1 MARFPQTQAA
11 APLQRA
17 RLPQVSFGRGAGE
30 GLAELGKGVAT
41 LGATLYDRTVQ
52 AKQERDAVKATNSF
66 TAFSDSLGQSFIDR
80 LSRKGANA
88 FGVYEEYK
96 TFYDNAAKKAAEQLE
111 NDDQVLFFAEK
122 SAALRKSQLSRLQTL
137 EAGAQ
142 QEAKSNSIGALRTIT
157 EKNANENVFDDASRE
172 LLLAT
177 YIKGYREQYPG
188 QNVEEDINENVKD
201 IRQNFLRMMIAQD
214 PYKAKAYNTEWKSI
228 IGGANYAQ
236 NKNRIKTAINF
247 NDNLLKQRRAELD
260 KEAINKINNDLFQ
273 FEKSGDY
280 TGRYNYIAN
289 ISDQFGAIKRKELDK
304 LERDL
309 KESTRKAKE
318 PRWNAQENE
327 LIDRMNFE
335 PDTVSLADIRRVGAN
350 TTNRQRLKKIWDS
363 TRKPTITRKDAFK
376 KLDQLWFGSKDIEGN
391 IRTGK
396 FIEEEEKAEPSWW
409 RFWAPSGFTEE
420 KKQALRTLQADQ
432 RDRLMDF
439 FTKNPDAT
447 AEEVNK
453 FFDTAIR
460 PELAETIVDIAVTET
475 GEPLEVEAESSLRR
489 QAIEQIK
496 AQNEKRIK
504 TGELPFALTERNIKT
519 IMNRLR

>member
-1 MARFPQTQAA
+1 MARFPQTQTA

-228 IGGANYAQ
+228 IGGANYAANIKRIRSEIKYLE
-236 NKNRIKTAINF
+236 NKQKKNDSDSKKAIENSWYKAVAAADGA
-247 NDNLLKQRRAELD
+247 NNYDEWKRLIDNAPLELAKAARNERKALD
-260 KEAINKINNDLFQ
+260 KAL
-273 FEKSGDY
+273 
-280 TGRYNYIAN
+280 T
-289 ISDQFGAIKRKELDK
+289 
-304 LERDL
+304 
-309 KESTRKAKE
+309 
-318 PRWNAQENE
+318 
-327 LIDRMNFE
+327 
-335 PDTVSLADIRRVGAN
+335 DTVTRTDPNVFDVLYDTALNGTLDIAEVRAKN
-350 TTNRQRLKKIWDS
+350 LHKDL
-363 TRKPTITRKDAFK
+363 TRKDFEVLQKVNIEASDEKLEYFNDQYKTARRAIEETVGGGTSLIGYKFPRK
-376 KLDQLWFGSKDIEGN
+376 KALALQDLTQAVQEGQKKGLSPEEMVKIVDLSDPDSEANKILVRHKPTLNDALEDMRRQLKEATPVEPKAAETPIKQRLPNETIADYLK
-391 IRTGK
+391 RTGQK
-396 FIEEEEKAEPSWW
+396 
-409 RFWAPSGFTEE
+409 
-420 KKQALRTLQADQ
+420 
-432 RDRLMDF
+432 
-439 FTKNPDAT
+439 
-447 AEEVNK
+447 
-453 FFDTAIR
+453 
-460 PELAETIVDIAVTET
+460 
-475 GEPLEVEAESSLRR
+475 
-489 QAIEQIK
+489 
-496 AQNEKRIK
+496 
-504 TGELPFALTERNIKT
+504 
-519 IMNRLR
+519 